1 MARVAA
7 DSVRSLVGVE
17 LELDPHVTA
26 IVGPNGAGKTNLVE
40 SIYFA
45 LTARS
50 FRTGDKRDLIPFG
63 KTYARCRV
71 AVDDDLG
78 IQHEFM
84 AATSRGEGSR
94 FTMDG
99 AATDLAEAVG
109 FRPMVTVFSP
119 DRLELVK
126 GPPATRRSHLDSYI
140 AARWPS
146 RAESRKKF
154 GRALAQR
161 NALLNRIQIGVSDRS
176 QLPVWN
182 RQVADTGAEL
192 TAVRADAV
200 AELTGFFPSVAEE
213 LGLVGENSI
222 EYRPGSSADLE
233 EQLAGLEE
241 RIENDIRLG
250 RTSWGPHH
258 DEIRLG
264 YDGRQLRRFGSQ
276 GQQRLGLLTLLFA
289 ERSALLASGLPA
301 PLMLLDD
308 VMSELDSERRERL
321 VERLMQGG
329 QSVITAAE
337 TDLIPKRSDLKEVD
351 FTTIPGVAGPVTSEA
366 AGEDA

>member
-1 MARVAA
+1 MRVASIAA
-7 DSVRSLVGVE
+7 DNLRSLNGVE
-17 LELDPHVTA
+17 LDLDPSVTA

-40 SIYFA
+40 AIYFG
-45 LTARS
+45 LTGRS

-63 KTYARCRV
+63 STYARSRV
-71 AVDDDLG
+71 VVDDDRG
-78 IQHEFM
+78 ISHEFM
-84 AATSRGEGSR
+84 SATSRGEGSR

-99 AATDLAEAVG
+99 AAIERAEAVA

-126 GPPATRRSHLDSYI
+126 GPPAVRRAHLDSYI

-146 RAESRKKF
+146 RAESRKRF

-161 NALLNRIQIGVSDRS
+161 NALIARIQSGAADRT
-176 QLPVWN
+176 QLPVWDQ
-182 RQVADTGAEL
+182 QVADTGAEL

-200 AELTGFFPSVAEE
+200 EELSQHFPELAGE
-213 LGLVGENSI
+213 LGLTGECAVS
-222 EYRPGSSADLE
+222 YRPGSSSDPAEL
-233 EQLAGLEE
+233 LAGLGE
-241 RIENDIRLG
+241 RFENDVRLG

-258 DEIRLG
+258 DEIRLEFN
-264 YDGRQLRRFGSQ
+264 GRQLRRFGSQ

-289 ERSALLASGLPA
+289 ERSALLEGGAPA

-308 VMSELDSERRERL
+308 VMSELDGDRRDRL
-321 VERLMQGG
+321 VTRLTQGG

-337 TDLIPKRSDLKEVD
+337 TDLIPKRDDLEEIDFVSIAGTTADGGTSD
-351 FTTIPGVAGPVTSEA
+351 A
-366 AGEDA
+366 